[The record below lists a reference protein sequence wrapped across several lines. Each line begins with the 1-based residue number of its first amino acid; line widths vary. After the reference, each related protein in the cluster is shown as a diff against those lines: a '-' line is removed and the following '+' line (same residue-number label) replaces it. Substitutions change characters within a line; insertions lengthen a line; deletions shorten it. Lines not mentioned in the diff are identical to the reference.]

1 MYSRIK
7 TEVICQHK
15 LFVQV
20 MDLIHVSLDLE
31 SGNVYYCGSAES
43 FYQVLGKY
51 VCIRKDV
58 LVLGNISVLN
68 RIKDVSRIGIW
79 NVHI

>member
-1 MYSRIK
+1 MYGRIK

-43 FYQVLGKY
+43 FSSHREICMYKETCSGSRENFSSKSD
-51 VCIRKDV
+51 IRC
-58 LVLGNISVLN
+58 
-68 RIKDVSRIGIW
+68 
-79 NVHI
+79 